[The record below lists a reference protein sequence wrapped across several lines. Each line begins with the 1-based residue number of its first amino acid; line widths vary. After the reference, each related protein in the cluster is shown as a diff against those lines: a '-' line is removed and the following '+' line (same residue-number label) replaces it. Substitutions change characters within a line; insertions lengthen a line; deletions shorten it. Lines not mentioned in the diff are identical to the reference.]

1 MTVKELIKE
10 LEKANQNAVV
20 IIVDDCRYEKDLI
33 DEHYILDVCSKEE
46 GWEENE

>member
-10 LEKANQNAVV
+10 LEKDNQNAKV

-33 DEHYILDVCSKEE
+33 DVEVYSYDVVYIKEC
-46 GWEENE
+46 

>member
-10 LEKANQNAVV
+10 LEKANQNAEV

-33 DEHYILDVCSKEE
+33 RVEVADKNFVILVEC
-46 GWEENE
+46 